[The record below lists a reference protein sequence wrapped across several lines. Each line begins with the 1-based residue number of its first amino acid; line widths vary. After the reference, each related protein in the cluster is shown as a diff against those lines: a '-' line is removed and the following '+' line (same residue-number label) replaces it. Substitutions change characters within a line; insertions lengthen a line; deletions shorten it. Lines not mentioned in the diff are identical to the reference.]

1 MPTIR
6 NANNMN
12 NTNPAQGRPP
22 EAPLRATPRS
32 DIVGTWTPTISL
44 CMIVKNE
51 EKFLPTCLESVKDHV
66 DEIIIVDTGSTDSTV
81 EIAKRYN
88 AKIYHHAWENSFSKA
103 RNYSLKYAT
112 CDWIIW
118 LDADEEVDKKDAYKL
133 KKVIKDPLEC
143 ETAPRANAI
152 FLQML
157 DKSVGGQSDSIMNSR
172 KIFRNHLGFHFE
184 GIVHNYLKYSGPTK
198 MTDIRVYHYGY
209 NLDEEQKEKKFI
221 RTSTLLREQI
231 KYDPNT
237 PIPHHYL
244 AICYLNRKRYD
255 ECIKEV
261 LEAIRLFELNN
272 SLFELENSETHVR
285 LLAYYTASI
294 AFSHK
299 DDLTNAEAYALK
311 ALGYYPD
318 YVDAYS
324 FLSGLHFQR
333 KEYSKCLEVTK
344 KYIGLL
350 KSIESDPTMV
360 LTIPYITI
368 KDAWMAH
375 SRMAIIYYEQNRE
388 LEGIQ
393 ALKDAVNCKDNVCE
407 LYLKIGKYF
416 VEQDNFKLA
425 EKFFLDGLKNDPYNK
440 DILYCISEM
449 YEKSG
454 FPDKAL
460 VHLKRILQDHPD
472 EISAQYHKGLLLFK
486 KNRFD
491 EAINT
496 FESVINKDPKHVGAL
511 FSLATVYESVGNI
524 TRAKDTYDN
533 ILTIKPRNPEALA
546 KLGYLYMNESNFTRA
561 KECFLNTIKLD
572 KYLLEA
578 NLALSK
584 IYISLND
591 LEGCVTSCDELL
603 KCLNLPRNI
612 TIDSISGLSKLYAD
626 IGTALLK
633 QQKELLANFS
643 FEISTLLDHDAL
655 EKNGQKENTLDVT
668 ENVR

>member
-1 MPTIR
+1 MK
-6 NANNMN
+6 
-12 NTNPAQGRPP
+12 NTNPAQGWPP
-22 EAPLRATPRS
+22 EAPLRAAPRS
-32 DIVGTWTPTISL
+32 DIVGTGTPTISL

-51 EKFLPTCLESVKDHV
+51 EKFLPMCLESVKDHV

-81 EIAKRYN
+81 EIARRYN

-103 RNYSLKYAT
+103 RNHSLKYAT
-112 CDWIIW
+112 CDWILW

-133 KKVIKDPLEC
+133 KKVIKDPVEC
-143 ETAPRANAI
+143 KTAPRANVI
-152 FLQML
+152 YLQML
-157 DKSVGGQSDSIMNSR
+157 DKSVEGQSDSIMNSR

-184 GIVHNYLKYSGPTK
+184 GIVHNYLKCSGPTK
-198 MTDIRVYHYGY
+198 MADIRVYHYGY

-231 KYDPNT
+231 KHDQKN

-255 ECIKEV
+255 ECILEI
-261 LEAIRLFELNN
+261 LEAIRLFELKN
-272 SLFELENSETHVR
+272 SSFELENSETHVR

-311 ALGYYPD
+311 ALDYYPG
-318 YVDAYS
+318 YVDAYGI
-324 FLSGLHFQR
+324 LSGLYFQR

-344 KYIGLL
+344 KYIELL

-375 SRMAIIYYEQNRE
+375 SRMVIIYYEQNRE
-388 LEGIQ
+388 SEGFQ
-393 ALKDAVNCKDNVCE
+393 ALKDAVNCKGNVCE

-416 VEQDNFKLA
+416 LEQGNFKLA
-425 EKFFLDGLKNDPYNK
+425 EKFFMDGLKNDPYNK
-440 DILYCISEM
+440 DILYCISEV
-449 YEKSG
+449 YKKSG

-460 VHLKRILQDHPD
+460 VHLNIILQNYPD
-472 EISAQYHKGLLLFK
+472 EILAQYHKGLLLFK

-491 EAINT
+491 DAINT
-496 FESVINKDPKHVGAL
+496 FESVINKDPKHIGAL
-511 FSLATVYESVGNI
+511 FSLAIAYESAGDV
-524 TRAKDTYDN
+524 TRAKDTYNN
-533 ILTIKPRNPEALA
+533 ILTIKPENPEAHA

-561 KECFLNTIKLD
+561 KECFLNTIKLG
-572 KYLLEA
+572 KYLIDA
-578 NLALSK
+578 HLALSK
-584 IYISLND
+584 INIFLND
-591 LEGCVTSCDELL
+591 LEGCVMNCDELL

-612 TIDSISGLSKLYAD
+612 TLNSISDLSKLYNN
-626 IGTALLK
+626 IGTTLLK
-633 QQKELLANFS
+633 QQKELLANLS
-643 FEISTLLDHDAL
+643 FQISTLLDHDAL
-655 EKNGQKENTLDVT
+655 EKNGQDENTLDVT
-668 ENVR
+668 

>member
-1 MPTIR
+1 MKNNNPT
-6 NANNMN
+6 
-12 NTNPAQGRPP
+12 
-22 EAPLRATPRS
+22 L
-32 DIVGTWTPTISL
+32 SL

-51 EKFLPTCLESVKDHV
+51 EKFLPMCLESVKDHV

-103 RNYSLKYAT
+103 RNHSLKYAT
-112 CDWIIW
+112 CDWVLI
-118 LDADEEVDKKDAYKL
+118 LDADEEVEKQDAHKL
-133 KKVIKDPLEC
+133 KEVIKDPVEH
-143 ETAPRANAI
+143 ETTHSVNAI
-152 FLQML
+152 YLQVL
-157 DKSVGGQSDSIMNSR
+157 DKALGGESKSIMNAER
-172 KIFRNHLGFHFE
+172 IFKNHLGFHYV
-184 GIVHNYLKYSGPTK
+184 GIVHNYLKRSGPTK
-198 MTDIRVYHYGY
+198 MADIRLYHYGY

-255 ECIKEV
+255 ECIKEA
-261 LEAIRLFELNN
+261 LEAIRLFELKN
-272 SLFELENSETHVR
+272 SLFELENLENSETHVR
-285 LLAYYTASI
+285 LLAYYTVSI

-299 DDLTNAEAYALK
+299 DDLTNAETYALK
-311 ALGYYPD
+311 ALDYYPD

-324 FLSGLHFQR
+324 VLSGLYFQR

-344 KYIGLL
+344 KYLELL
-350 KSIESDPTMV
+350 KTIKSNPTMV

-393 ALKDAVNCKDNVCE
+393 ALKDAVNCKGNACE
-407 LYLKIGKYF
+407 LYLKIAKYF
-416 VEQDNFKLA
+416 VEQGNFKLA
-425 EKFFLDGLKNDPYNK
+425 EKFLMDGLKNDPYNK

-460 VHLKRILQDHPD
+460 VHLKRILQKHPD

-496 FESVINKDPKHVGAL
+496 FASVIDKDPKHVGAL
-511 FSLATVYESVGNI
+511 FSLATVYKSVGNV
-524 TRAKDTYDN
+524 TRAKDTYNN
-533 ILTIKPRNPEALA
+533 ILTIRPKNPEALA
-546 KLGYLYMNESNFTRA
+546 SLGYLYMNESNFTRA
-561 KECFLNTIKLD
+561 KECFLDTIKLG
-572 KYLLEA
+572 KYLIDA
-578 NLALSK
+578 HLALSK

-591 LEGCVTSCDELL
+591 PEGCVTSCDELL

-612 TIDSISGLSKLYAD
+612 TIDSISDLSKLYAD
-626 IGTALLK
+626 IGITLMK

-643 FEISTLLDHDAL
+643 FEISTLLDPDAL
-655 EKNGQKENTLDVT
+655 EKNGQKENTLDV
-668 ENVR
+668 